1 MLIGLIRTYWIAY
14 YIKNDDGICFD
25 NSGVENVSKKINKY

>member
-1 MLIGLIRTYWIAY
+1 MLIGLIGTHRVAY